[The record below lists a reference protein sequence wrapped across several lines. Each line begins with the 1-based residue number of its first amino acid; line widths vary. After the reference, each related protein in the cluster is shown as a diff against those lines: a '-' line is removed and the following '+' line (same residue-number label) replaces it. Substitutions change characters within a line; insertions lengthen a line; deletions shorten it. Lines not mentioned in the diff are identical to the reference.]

1 MISLCFPVIV
11 QWRQTPL
18 YMASESGHYK
28 VVEVLITAGAD
39 VNLADIVS
47 Y

>member
-1 MISLCFPVIV
+1 MYFPVIV
-11 QWRQTPL
+11 QWGETPL
-18 YMASESGHYK
+18 YRASESGHYE

-39 VNLADIVS
+39 VNLANKVS